1 MVEGGS
7 CVTIRENDR
16 DPTIA
21 EARWDHLVIQDK
33 VDIPQW
39 TARWR
44 SNLATFSEGTP
55 AVVIDNGIAKGKICT

>member
-1 MVEGGS
+1 MVEGGY
-7 CVTIRENDR
+7 CVTISENDK
-16 DPTIA
+16 DLTIA

-44 SNLATFSEGTP
+44 SHLATSSERTP
-55 AVVIDNGIAKGKICT
+55 TMVIDNGIPKGKICT